1 MTSNVWLITGAS
13 NGFGHAIALEALSR
27 ADKVVA
33 TSRNL
38 SKMAD
43 LKEAGAFTL
52 ALDVT
57 ASDEVIQ
64 ATLKQAIDTYGKIT
78 HLINAAGY
86 VLEGPVEAAS

>member
-1 MTSNVWLITGAS
+1 MTSNVWFITGAS

-27 ADKVVA
+27 GDKVVA

-38 SKMAD
+38 SKMTD
-43 LKEAGAFTL
+43 LKEAGALAL

>member
-1 MTSNVWLITGAS
+1 MT
-13 NGFGHAIALEALSR
+13 
-27 ADKVVA
+27 
-33 TSRNL
+33 
-38 SKMAD
+38 D
-43 LKEAGAFTL
+43 LKEAGALTL